1 MVFGSETVTGKSN
14 AALMRAASLK
24 DKKYRRKYG
33 AFLAD
38 GIKLFYELCDAGCII
53 DTVWVNEE
61 AKERI
66 LPLIEAREKSL
77 GREFSVRIAAASAFS
92 KLTDENGSEGIVCEA
107 PFLSRHGTGKA
118 VLSNGERAVMLA
130 SLRDPGN
137 LGTVARSALA
147 FGITRL
153 IMTSDCTDIYSQ
165 KTLRAAMGAIFKLD
179 ITVVSDG
186 VAAVKEIQASGRRVL
201 AAELRPAAVSLLDIG
216 ATRGDVF
223 IIGNEGY
230 GIPEEISREAD
241 KSVFIPI
248 NKNSESLNAAAAAAV
263 LMWHQSLSEG

>member
-38 GIKLFYELCDAGCII
+38 GIKLFYELCDAGCSI

-61 AKERI
+61 AKDRI

-77 GREFSVRIAAASAFS
+77 GRELSVRVAAPSAFA

-107 PFLSRHGTGKA
+107 PFLSRHKVGNA
-118 VLSNGERAVMLA
+118 ALVCGERAVMLA

-186 VAAVKEIQASGRRVL
+186 AAAVKELQASGRRVL
-201 AAELRPAAVSLLDIG
+201 AAELRPAAVSLLDIC

-230 GIPEEISREAD
+230 GIPEDISSEAD
-241 KSVFIPI
+241 NSVFIPI
-248 NKNSESLNAAAAAAV
+248 SKDSESLNAAAAAAV